1 MTAPNWPKSRDGALF
16 MRGTGADASDKPIVV
31 NGVRMYRQNI
41 WAKGTVIAR
50 MVAEAEFV
58 F

>member
-16 MRGTGADASDKPIVV
+16 VRGSGSDATDKPVVV
-31 NGVRMYRQNI
+31 NGVRMYRQNL

-50 MVAEAEFV
+50 MVAEADFV
-58 F
+58 S